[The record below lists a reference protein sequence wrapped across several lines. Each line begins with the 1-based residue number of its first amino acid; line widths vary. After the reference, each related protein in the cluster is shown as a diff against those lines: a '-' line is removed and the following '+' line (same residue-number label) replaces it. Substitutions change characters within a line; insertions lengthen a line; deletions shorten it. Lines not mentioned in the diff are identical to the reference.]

1 MAAMAAA
8 AARSR
13 AGRPSYVARGAHF
26 RLPAGEDLGA
36 IIFHRCEGMAKS
48 IGFETE
54 SFAAKE
60 RSTHLKRLSRLVA
73 IDRSRRRGQR
83 LERSS
88 PNGVC
93 KRELGGGSGSEIT
106 LCVFAALCD

>member
-8 AARSR
+8 AARPR
-13 AGRPSYVARGAHF
+13 AGRPSYVAYGANF
-26 RLPAGEDLGA
+26 RHAAGEDLGA

-73 IDRSRRRGQR
+73 IDRSRRGAH
-83 LERSS
+83 RS
-88 PNGVC
+88 
-93 KRELGGGSGSEIT
+93 KT
-106 LCVFAALCD
+106 LI

>member
-13 AGRPSYVARGAHF
+13 AGRPSYVAYGANF
-26 RLPAGEDLGA
+26 RHAAGEDLGA

-54 SFAAKE
+54 SFAAIAALDRIFK
-60 RSTHLKRLSRLVA
+60 LSRLVA
-73 IDRSRRRGQR
+73 IDRRCRGAHRSETSSR
-83 LERSS
+83 
-88 PNGVC
+88 
-93 KRELGGGSGSEIT
+93 
-106 LCVFAALCD
+106 

>member
-13 AGRPSYVARGAHF
+13 AGRPSYVAYGANF
-26 RLPAGEDLGA
+26 RHAAGEDLGA

-54 SFAAKE
+54 SFAANSARAFKKAFSPCGNRQE
-60 RSTHLKRLSRLVA
+60 PP
-73 IDRSRRRGQR
+73 RRPQVENVDMNDVCTREVGRGI
-83 LERSS
+83 
-88 PNGVC
+88 
-93 KRELGGGSGSEIT
+93 RE
-106 LCVFAALCD
+106 

>member
-13 AGRPSYVARGAHF
+13 AGRPSYVACGADFRG
-26 RLPAGEDLGA
+26 PAGEDLGA

-54 SFAAKE
+54 SFGA
-60 RSTHLKRLSRLVA
+60 
-73 IDRSRRRGQR
+73 
-83 LERSS
+83 
-88 PNGVC
+88 N
-93 KRELGGGSGSEIT
+93 
-106 LCVFAALCD
+106 AALDRIFKLSSLEAIARRCRGAQRSETSSR